1 MWFSSWLEM
10 TEEAK
15 LRDDWGSKAHERKKW
30 LPVRELGKAGRE
42 AGAKAWKG
50 HEKSREGLR
59 KRGKSRYVYKKT
71 KISEYLRI
79 NQEKLHIIFTKCCS
93 PVHLILCW
101 QVLHTKTNDL
111 SLCCQL
117 AHQLMWKS
125 TRHSKVSDSVTYQSL
140 SANQPEIFYRGE
152 KKPNQKIILKIV
164 SQTFPAT
171 WKGFTTLTIWLCS
184 FTVWIFSCG
193 MWDVLAAFCWETL
206 IKI

>member
-1 MWFSSWLEM
+1 M
-10 TEEAK
+10 TG
-15 LRDDWGSKAHERKKW
+15 DDWGSKAHERKKW

-152 KKPNQKIILKIV
+152 KKTKSEDYIKDCITNLSSNLERFHNINYL
-164 SQTFPAT
+164 
-171 WKGFTTLTIWLCS
+171 TLQLHCLNFLLWHVRC
-184 FTVWIFSCG
+184 FSSLLLRNTHQNL
-193 MWDVLAAFCWETL
+193 VLL
-206 IKI
+206 